1 MKHELTELSREFV
14 KILSTSPLKKKFSIS
29 TMKPFLTTLFRQIH
43 SSQNEWNLRKNNI
56 VTRES
61 MAVSFGGIPNE
72 ISNVITT
79 TCVKHY
85 EYSFQIDQR
94 KVMVHLS
101 VPLSK
106 LNPESI
112 FRKVFQW
119 FHVMNHYADL
129 ACTAEIHIY
138 LYLASHK
145 KEMPKNEE
153 PIDRIHAN
161 TAFTYSCQPTN
172 TTIHVFRVEE
182 WFKVLIHETFHTVG
196 LDFVRLNAEWQ
207 NKIQNEIVQLFR
219 VSLPDIRFYETY
231 CEMWGEILNN
241 MFFVS
246 TTINAR
252 STKNNNTR
260 KRQSLPI
267 KRWLNDLNQCLTLE
281 TLFSLLQCVK
291 VLKHNHL
298 KYSELTTPLARQ
310 YQEKTQSFSYYVL
323 KAILMVHV
331 HTFIP
336 FCKSSLQFPL
346 NEDAIVRYKNLITQ
360 QYNSERMLVGIRE
373 TEKFLEKLQKVL
385 DPTHPIFH
393 SLRMSVIEW

>member
-1 MKHELTELSREFV
+1 MTELTELSREFV
-14 KILSTSPLKKKFSIS
+14 QILSTSLLKKRFSHSIS
-29 TMKPFLTTLFRQIH
+29 KPFLTTLFRQIH
-43 SSQNEWNLRKNNI
+43 SSQMEWNLQKNKI
-56 VTRES
+56 LKRDS
-61 MAVSFGGIPNE
+61 MAVSFGGIPKE
-72 ISNVITT
+72 ISNVIAK

-94 KVMVHLS
+94 KVIVHLS
-101 VPLSK
+101 IPLSNI
-106 LNPESI
+106 NPESI

-119 FHVMNHYADL
+119 FHVMHRYADL
-129 ACTAEIHIY
+129 ACTAELCVY

-145 KEMPKNEE
+145 KELPKHEE

-172 TTIHVFRVEE
+172 TTIHVFRFEE

-196 LDFVRLNAEWQ
+196 LDFIRLNAECQ
-207 NKIQNEIVQLFR
+207 KKIQTEIVQLFK
-219 VSLPDIRFYETY
+219 VPHLSDIHFYETY
-231 CEMWGEILNN
+231 CEMWGEILNS

-246 TTINAR
+246 TIKR
-252 STKNNNTR
+252 SRQRNSTR
-260 KRQSLPI
+260 KKQSLPI
-267 KRWLNDLNQCLTLE
+267 KRWLNDLQQCLTLE

-298 KYSELTTPLARQ
+298 KYTDLTTVNARH

-323 KAILMVHV
+323 KSILMVHV

-346 NEDAIVRYKNLITQ
+346 NEDALIRYKNLITQ

-373 TEKFLEKLQKVL
+373 TEKFLEKLQEVL

>member
-1 MKHELTELSREFV
+1 MAELTELSREFV
-14 KILSTSPLKKKFSIS
+14 QILSTSPLKKMFSHS
-29 TMKPFLTTLFRQIH
+29 TSKPFLTALFRQIH
-43 SSQNEWNLRKNNI
+43 SSQIEWNLRKNNI
-56 VTRES
+56 LKRDS

-72 ISNVITT
+72 ISNAIAT

-94 KVMVHLS
+94 KVIVHLS
-101 VPLSK
+101 FPLSK
-106 LNPESI
+106 MNPESI

-119 FHVMNHYADL
+119 FHVMNRYADL
-129 ACTAEIHIY
+129 ACTAELHVY

-145 KEMPKNEE
+145 KELPKHEE
-153 PIDRIHAN
+153 PIDMIHAN
-161 TAFTYSCQPTN
+161 TAFTYSCQPAK

-196 LDFVRLNAEWQ
+196 LDFIRLNAEWQ
-207 NKIQNEIVQLFR
+207 KKIQTEIVQLFQ
-219 VSLPDIRFYETY
+219 VSHIPDIRFYETY
-231 CEMWGEILNN
+231 CEMWGEILNS

-246 TTINAR
+246 TIKRSRQKNA
-252 STKNNNTR
+252 TR

-267 KRWLNDLNQCLTLE
+267 KRWLNDLQQCLTLE
-281 TLFSLLQCVK
+281 TIFSLIQCVK

-298 KYSELTTPLARQ
+298 KYSDLTTPLARQ

-323 KAILMVHV
+323 KSILMVHV

-336 FCKSSLQFPL
+336 FCKSLQFPL
-346 NEDAIVRYKNLITQ
+346 NEDAIIRYKNLITQ

-373 TEKFLEKLQKVL
+373 TEKFLEKLQEVL

>member
-1 MKHELTELSREFV
+1 MTELTELSREFV
-14 KILSTSPLKKKFSIS
+14 QILSTSPLKKKTIS
-29 TMKPFLTTLFRQIH
+29 SASKPFLTTLFRQIH
-43 SSQNEWNLRKNNI
+43 SSQMEWNLQKNKI
-56 VTRES
+56 LKKDS
-61 MAVSFGGIPNE
+61 IAVSLGGIPKE
-72 ISNVITT
+72 ISNVIAT

-94 KVMVHLS
+94 KVIVHLS
-101 VPLSK
+101 IPLSK
-106 LNPESI
+106 MNPESI

-119 FHVMNHYADL
+119 FHVMNRYADL
-129 ACTAEIHIY
+129 ACTAELRIY

-145 KEMPKNEE
+145 KELPKHEE
-153 PIDRIHAN
+153 SIDRIHAN
-161 TAFTYSCQPTN
+161 TAFTYSCQPTY
-172 TTIHVFRVEE
+172 TTIHVFRFEE

-196 LDFVRLNAEWQ
+196 LDFIRLNAEWQ
-207 NKIQNEIVQLFR
+207 KKIQTEIVQLFH
-219 VSLPDIRFYETY
+219 VSHLSDIGFYETY
-231 CEMWGEILNN
+231 CEMWGEILNS

-246 TTINAR
+246 TINTR
-252 STKNNNTR
+252 SRQNNTR
-260 KRQSLPI
+260 KKQSLPI
-267 KRWLNDLNQCLTLE
+267 KRWLNDLQQCLTLE
-281 TLFSLLQCVK
+281 TIFSLLQCVK

-298 KYSELTTPLARQ
+298 KYTDLTTVNARQ

-323 KAILMVHV
+323 KSILMVHV

-346 NEDAIVRYKNLITQ
+346 NEDAIIRYKNLITQ

-373 TEKFLEKLQKVL
+373 TEKFLIHLQEVL